1 MGRAVVTCSAVI
13 MISVFA
19 GFILNDSLMVK
30 SIGFSLSLGVLLD
43 AFLVRMLIIPGAM
56 HLMGDAAWW
65 LPKWLDRILPDLD
78 IEGASLD
85 RRPARD

>member
-1 MGRAVVTCSAVI
+1 

-65 LPKWLDRILPDLD
+65 LPRWLDRILPDLD